1 MRSYTGFTGVS
12 PLRRP
17 GGEDVLRRVHVPI
30 TGRAAGAHPFP
41 DDRGGE
47 PVQMVTAPVTD
58 PGVHPA
64 ALCRVSFPGLKPGVS
79 TLKEI
84 R

>member
-1 MRSYTGFTGVS
+1 
-12 PLRRP
+12 
-17 GGEDVLRRVHVPI
+17 
-30 TGRAAGAHPFP
+30 
-41 DDRGGE
+41 
-47 PVQMVTAPVTD
+47 MVTAPVTD